1 MGLANDLEWL
11 IVISSL
17 GPISEQEAW
26 KMIDCPVA
34 PNGGRILAD
43 YTNTKD

>member
-17 GPISEQEAW
+17 GPISEQEAR
-26 KMIDCPVA
+26 KLIDCP
-34 PNGGRILAD
+34 NEGRILAD